1 MKAALALFLALTI
14 TLPAAAQTPQIVGK
28 ARVIDANS
36 IDIAG
41 QRIGLF
47 GIDAPDAKQT
57 CLAAGRRYDCG
68 RNAGFALSQ
77 IVGRHWV
84 YCHEK
89 GRDGNGAIL
98 AVCNLAGEAGPENNA
113 TMVDTGWALADRN
126 VPNTHYPRLEEKAR
140 QAKAGL
146 WQGLFVAPWEWR
158 RGKRLSPAPA
168 AAPARGTAPCLIKGS
183 IDRDGAP
190 VYHLAGSPSYDGT
203 QIDLRAG
210 ERWFCSAVQAEAAG
224 WRPYRDG
231 AR

>member
-1 MKAALALFLALTI
+1 MKPAFALLLTLTVI
-14 TLPAAAQTPQIVGK
+14 LPAAAQTPQIVGK
-28 ARVIDANS
+28 ARIIDANS

-47 GIDAPDAKQT
+47 GIDAPDAEQT

-89 GRDGNGAIL
+89 GRDANGAIL
-98 AVCNLAGEAGPENNA
+98 AVCNLAGAAGPEVNA

-126 VPNTHYPRLEEKAR
+126 VSNTHYPRLEAKAR

-146 WQGLFVAPWEWR
+146 WQGSFVAPWEWR

-168 AAPARGTAPCLIKGS
+168 AAPVRGKAPCLIKGS
-183 IDRDGAP
+183 IDRDGTP
-190 VYHLAGSPSYDGT
+190 VYHMPGGRYYDQT
-203 QIDLRAG
+203 RIDPRTG
-210 ERWFCSAVQAEAAG
+210 ERWFCSAAQAEEAG
-224 WRPYRDG
+224 WRPYREG